1 MKRSTIIAILSFIG
15 IILLTSC
22 RRDNLG
28 WPTKVSFEKDGGEKI
43 VEPEYVDG
51 DVYHLDIL
59 DYDEP
64 SENNLPSV
72 INVDFKRNDSETDD
86 SELET
91 TFQYKW
97 LTISVTKR
105 HFRSM
110 KLKAEP
116 NATGQ
121 PRKLGLSGMIM
132 NSHFVMD
139 VEQKG

>member
-1 MKRSTIIAILSFIG
+1 M
-15 IILLTSC
+15 
-22 RRDNLG
+22 G

-97 LTISVTKR
+97 LTITVTKR

-116 NATGQ
+116 NTSGQ
-121 PRKLGLSGMIM
+121 PRKLGLSGMDGDLRIRI
-132 NSHFVMD
+132 D